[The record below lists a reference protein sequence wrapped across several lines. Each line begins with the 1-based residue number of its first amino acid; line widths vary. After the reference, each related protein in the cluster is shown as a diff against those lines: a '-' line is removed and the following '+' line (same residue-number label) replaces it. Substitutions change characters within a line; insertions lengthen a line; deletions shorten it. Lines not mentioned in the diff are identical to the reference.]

1 MDIHEALQTA
11 GQYIYIGFR
20 ALLEGLQKLFGML
33 ADWFQSLPWP
43 NAIKLFSNDTANK
56 YLFFGIAIYLLLM
69 NIWAFAL
76 FGADK
81 SNAKRKQRRIKES
94 KLMKVCFFGGATGG
108 IIGMNVFRH
117 KTLTMSPAETA
128 IIAADLATKTSN
140 VDLSFVDRFSGTL
153 IITGMVADV
162 ETSLR
167 AIMDYAERT
176 LKFTVCEIT
185 KT

>member
-69 NIWAFAL
+69 
-76 FGADK
+76 DK
-81 SNAKRKQRRIKES
+81 SNAKRKKRRIKES

-117 KTLTMSPAETA
+117 KTLKKKFSVGIP
-128 IIAADLATKTSN
+128 ILFVLQLILN
-140 VDLSFVDRFSGTL
+140 SFILGFLGFWT
-153 IITGMVADV
+153 
-162 ETSLR
+162 
-167 AIMDYAERT
+167 
-176 LKFTVCEIT
+176 FF
-185 KT
+185 

>member
-117 KTLTMSPAETA
+117 KTL
-128 IIAADLATKTSN
+128 K
-140 VDLSFVDRFSGTL
+140 
-153 IITGMVADV
+153 
-162 ETSLR
+162 
-167 AIMDYAERT
+167 
-176 LKFTVCEIT
+176 K
-185 KT
+185 K

>member
-117 KTLTMSPAETA
+117 KTLKEFFGRYSDFVRITA
-128 IIAADLATKTSN
+128 YFKQFHTRIFGILDVFLKG
-140 VDLSFVDRFSGTL
+140 LEFSKK
-153 IITGMVADV
+153 V
-162 ETSLR
+162 
-167 AIMDYAERT
+167 
-176 LKFTVCEIT
+176 
-185 KT
+185 

>member
-81 SNAKRKQRRIKES
+81 SNARENRE
-94 KLMKVCFFGGATGG
+94 
-108 IIGMNVFRH
+108 
-117 KTLTMSPAETA
+117 E
-128 IIAADLATKTSN
+128 
-140 VDLSFVDRFSGTL
+140 
-153 IITGMVADV
+153 
-162 ETSLR
+162 
-167 AIMDYAERT
+167 
-176 LKFTVCEIT
+176 
-185 KT
+185 